1 MLTLSLLTF
10 ASCGARRWALS
21 PSQTRW
27 GGRAEKLFLHLL
39 HPDLGFLPVKVCREH
54 QLHAQVA

>member
-10 ASCGARRWALS
+10 ASCGARLCFISITDRWS
-21 PSQTRW
+21 
-27 GGRAEKLFLHLL
+27 GRAEKLFHRLL
-39 HPDLGFLPVKVCREH
+39 HPDLGFLPAKVCREH